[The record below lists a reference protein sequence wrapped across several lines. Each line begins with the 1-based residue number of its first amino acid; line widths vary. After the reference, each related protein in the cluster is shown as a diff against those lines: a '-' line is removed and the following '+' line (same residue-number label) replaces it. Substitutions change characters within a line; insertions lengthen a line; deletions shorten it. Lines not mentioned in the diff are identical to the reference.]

1 MASPNI
7 LFVDTYEPDK
17 ILHGLQAAIPSTIK
31 ASINSLGFADY
42 KWMDAKG
49 NQRQWERKQ
58 AMEAITDLDAVEDQI
73 NYELATCDE
82 LVLVVE
88 GIALPTT
95 SGVQGYKL
103 QRYISGKTFLQQDFH
118 YPMVDKGMRPQPGLY
133 AKYLAWKQ
141 GITYAGVQVVETVDM
156 DATIA
161 VLATAYTYS
170 QREEHTTL
178 KRYLTPHVPPFS
190 PNPHI
195 DNLARLKNT
204 GIGLVKAQKL
214 IAETHT
220 FYGAVTAIPEFQDQV
235 LGAATGK
242 KFREVIGRP

>member
-1 MASPNI
+1 MTN
-7 LFVDTYEPDK
+7 LLYVDTFEPDT
-17 ILHGLQAAIPSTIK
+17 ILNGLKAVIPTTVQ

-58 AMEAITDLDAVEDQI
+58 AMEAITDLDAVEDQL
-73 NYELATCDE
+73 NHQLSTCDE

-88 GIALPTT
+88 GIALPTP

-103 QRYISGKTFLQQDFH
+103 EVTRGKPFFRADYH

-141 GITYAGVQVVETVDM
+141 GLAYAGVQVVETVNIEE
-156 DATIA
+156 TIA

-170 QREEHTTL
+170 QREEHSTL
-178 KRYLTPHVPPFS
+178 KRYLTPHIPPFS
-190 PNPHI
+190 PNQHI

-235 LGAATGK
+235 LGRATGK
-242 KFREVIGRP
+242 KFREAIGRP

>member
-1 MASPNI
+1 MASHNT
-7 LFVDTYEPDK
+7 LYVDTYEPDK
-17 ILHGLQAAIPSTIK
+17 ILHGLQATIPSTIK

-58 AMEAITDLDAVEDQI
+58 SMEAITDLDAVEDQL
-73 NYELATCDE
+73 NHQLATCDE

-95 SGVQGYKL
+95 TGVQGYKL
-103 QRYISGKTFLQQDFH
+103 EGAQKAFLRQEYH

-141 GITYAGVQVVETVDM
+141 GLTYAGVQVVETVDIN
-156 DATIA
+156 ATVA
-161 VLATAYTYS
+161 ALATAYTYS

-178 KRYLTPHVPPFS
+178 RRYLTPHIPPFS
-190 PNPHI
+190 PNQHI

-235 LGAATGK
+235 LGKATGK
-242 KFREVIGRP
+242 KFREAIGRP

>member
-1 MASPNI
+1 MANI
-7 LFVDTYEPDK
+7 LYVDTFEPDN
-17 ILHGLQAAIPSTIK
+17 ILNGLKAVIPTTVQ

-58 AMEAITDLDAVEDQI
+58 AMEAITDLDAVEDQL
-73 NYELATCDE
+73 NHQLATCDE

-103 QRYISGKTFLQQDFH
+103 ERTQGKAFLRQDYH
-118 YPMVDKGMRPQPGLY
+118 YPVVDKGMRPQPGLY

-141 GITYAGVQVVETVDM
+141 GITYAGVQVVETVSVEE
-156 DATIA
+156 TIA
-161 VLATAYTYS
+161 VLATAFNYS

-178 KRYLTPHVPPFS
+178 KRYLTPHIPPFS
-190 PNPHI
+190 PNQHI

-235 LGAATGK
+235 LGKATGK

>member
-1 MASPNI
+1 MATPNI
-7 LFVDTYEPDK
+7 LYVDTYEPDK
-17 ILHGLQAAIPSTIK
+17 ILNGLKAVIPTTIK

-58 AMEAITDLDAVEDQI
+58 AMEAITDLDSVEDQL
-73 NYELATCDE
+73 NHQLATCDE

-88 GIALPTT
+88 GIALPTV

-103 QRYISGKTFLQQDFH
+103 GRIPGKVSLRPEYH

-141 GITYAGVQVVETVDM
+141 GLTFAGVQVVETLDM
-156 DATIA
+156 DGTIA
-161 VLATAYTYS
+161 ALATAYNYS

-178 KRYLTPHVPPFS
+178 RRYLTPHIPPFS
-190 PNPHI
+190 PNQHV

-235 LGAATGK
+235 LGTATGK
-242 KFREVIGRP
+242 KFREAIGRP